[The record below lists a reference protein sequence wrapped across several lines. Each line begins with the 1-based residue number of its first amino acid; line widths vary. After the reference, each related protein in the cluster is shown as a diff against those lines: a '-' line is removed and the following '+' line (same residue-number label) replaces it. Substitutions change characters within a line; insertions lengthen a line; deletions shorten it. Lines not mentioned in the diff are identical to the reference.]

1 MSTDYPHLH
10 ESVRST
16 VAAMSDD
23 MRIRRI
29 RADRWIGYGRAEAAL
44 SAFETLLSFPKRTR
58 MPNLL
63 LCGATNNG
71 KSMLLEK
78 FARAH
83 PQIGAGVTVTSHAV
97 TSIPVLKIQMPSGP
111 DERRFFG
118 AILDALGVTR
128 PASDG
133 LSRRQELAMRLMH
146 VTAVSM
152 LIIDEV
158 HNLLSG
164 AKLQQRR
171 LLNLL
176 RWIGNEMQIPII
188 AAGTAE
194 ALHAIQ
200 SDDQLANR
208 FEPIALPRWS
218 YGEEYRELL
227 RTLEA
232 LLPLRCPSNLA
243 NPAIAEKILSAA
255 EGILGEVVSLVTRAA
270 ERAVRSGTETI
281 TLKVIDEVHF
291 ISPSQRR
298 RVAV

>member
-1 MSTDYPHLH
+1 VVVSTDFPHLH
-10 ESVRST
+10 DSVQAIVS
-16 VAAMSDD
+16 VVSDEA
-23 MRIRRI
+23 RIRRI
-29 RADRWIGYGRAEAAL
+29 RADRWVGYARAEAAL
-44 SAFETLLSFPKRTR
+44 SAFEDLLSFPKRTR

-63 LCGATNNG
+63 LCGPTNNG
-71 KSMLLEK
+71 KSMMLEK
-78 FARAH
+78 FTRAH
-83 PQIGAGVTVTSHAV
+83 PRLSGINSEGVPG
-97 TSIPVLKIQMPSGP
+97 IPVLKIQMPPGP
-111 DERRFFG
+111 DERRFFS
-118 AILDALGVTR
+118 AMLDALGYPRRGSESV
-128 PASDG
+128 
-133 LSRRQELAMRLMH
+133 SRRQDLVMRLMH
-146 VTAVSM
+146 ASEVDL

-164 AKLQQRR
+164 TQLLQRR
-171 LLNLL
+171 MLNLL
-176 RWIGNEMQIPII
+176 RWLGNELQIPIV

-232 LLPLRCPSNLA
+232 LLPLRCPSHLA
-243 NPAIAEKILSAA
+243 GSALAEKILSAA
-255 EGILGEVVSLVTRAA
+255 EGILGEVVSIVTRAA
-270 ERAVRSGTETI
+270 VRAVTSGSESI
-281 TLKVIDEVHF
+281 TAKLIDETGF